1 MSRRPRKTNR
11 RPSSPPPSTSSP
23 REFRL
28 PENTT
33 PALPAVE
40 DFAALDMP
48 SGLLKTLTTQGVT
61 APFPIQAATLPNS
74 LAGRDLLG
82 RGRTGSGKTL
92 AFGLALL
99 ARTAGL
105 RAEPKAPLAL
115 VLVPTRE
122 LALQVTDAL
131 TPYAT
136 AVNLR
141 LATVVG
147 GLSITKQAD
156 ALRRGTEVVVASPG
170 RLNDLVERGD
180 CVLDQVRITVLD
192 EADQMT
198 DMGFLPQ
205 ITKLIRQVRADGQ
218 RMLFSAT
225 LDANIDRLVQ
235 QFLTDPVVHSV
246 DPSAGAVTT
255 MEHHVLHLQD
265 ETDKKAVTTR
275 IAARDGR
282 VILFLDT
289 KRSADRLAKR
299 LLSVGVRAA
308 ALHGGR
314 SQPQRNRTLEQFK
327 NGQVTALVATNVA
340 ARGIH
345 IDDLDLVVNVDP
357 PTDHK
362 DYLHRGGRTARAGG
376 SGSVVTLVL
385 PEQKRDVT
393 RLLSDAGIRPRTARI
408 TSGDTELATLTGAR
422 EPSGVAVTIELPQP
436 VAPPVSR
443 RRTGTATSTTGTRRR
458 RGASGTATADTAAPD
473 AARGSARRPTRTG
486 QPTAPAETSGRG
498 AGRRARAE
506 ESGRTTAR
514 RAAAEASGQGTA
526 PANGKAARGSG
537 GGSGT
542 TTGTGGRGT
551 TRRTTSGPPGTTPS
565 TKPGRGTGGA
575 TSATAAR
582 GSGGP
587 TTGTAGRG
595 SDRRT
600 ATGTATGGTRGSGRR
615 TGNRG
620 TGAAGGSAGAGGRG
634 TDRRNDRRGA

>member
-1 MSRRPRKTNR
+1 MSRRSQKPNR
-11 RPSSPPPSTSSP
+11 RASSPAPSAQSP

-28 PENTT
+28 PESTT

-40 DFAALDMP
+40 DFAGMDMP
-48 SGLLKTLTTQGVT
+48 AALLKTLTAEGVT
-61 APFPIQAATLPNS
+61 TPFPIQAATLPNS

-105 RAEPKAPLAL
+105 RAEPRKPLAL

-122 LALQVTDAL
+122 LAQQVTDAL

-141 LATVVG
+141 LTTIVG
-147 GLSITKQAD
+147 GLSITKQAG
-156 ALRRGTEVVVASPG
+156 ALRRGAEVVVASPG

-198 DMGFLPQ
+198 DIGFLPQ
-205 ITKLIRQVRADGQ
+205 ITKLMQQVRPDGQ

-225 LDANIDRLVQ
+225 LDRNIDRLVK
-235 QFLTDPVVHSV
+235 QFLKDPVVHSV

-255 MEHHVLHLQD
+255 MEHHVLHVQD

-299 LLSVGVRAA
+299 LLAVGVRAA

-362 DYLHRGGRTARAGG
+362 DYVHRGGRTARAGG

-385 PEQKRDVT
+385 PDQKRDVS
-393 RLLSDAGIRPRTARI
+393 RLMSDANIRPRTARI
-408 TSGDTELATLTGAR
+408 TSSDAELTTITGAR
-422 EPSGVAVTIELPQP
+422 EPSGVAVTIQVPEPQP
-436 VAPPVSR
+436 APKASRPERKTGTGTSR
-443 RRTGTATSTTGTRRR
+443 RSGRRR
-458 RGASGTATADTAAPD
+458 NGGARAGATAGAVA
-473 AARGSARRPTRTG
+473 G
-486 QPTAPAETSGRG
+486 AEGR
-498 AGRRARAE
+498 
-506 ESGRTTAR
+506 ESGRRGVAG
-514 RAAAEASGQGTA
+514 AEG
-526 PANGKAARGSG
+526 RGSG
-537 GGSGT
+537 Q
-542 TTGTGGRGT
+542 R
-551 TRRTTSGPPGTTPS
+551 
-565 TKPGRGTGGA
+565 
-575 TSATAAR
+575 TAA
-582 GSGGP
+582 GAEG
-587 TTGTAGRG
+587 
-595 SDRRT
+595 
-600 ATGTATGGTRGSGRR
+600 RGSGRR
-615 TGNRG
+615 TSA
-620 TGAAGGSAGAGGRG
+620 GAAGGGATSVPGQRGSARRAGSGAAKNGAAGAGGRG
-634 TDRRNDRRGA
+634 AERQSAGGAAAGGTSGKAGR

>member
-1 MSRRPRKTNR
+1 MSRRPQKPNR
-11 RPSSPPPSTSSP
+11 RTASASSTPPSQSAP

-40 DFAALDMP
+40 DFAGLDMP
-48 SGLLKTLTTQGVT
+48 AALLKTLTAQGVT
-61 APFPIQAATLPNS
+61 TPFPIQAATLPNS

-105 RAEPKAPLAL
+105 RAAPKAPLAL

-122 LALQVTDAL
+122 LAQQVTDAL

-147 GLSITKQAD
+147 GLSITKQA
-156 ALRRGTEVVVASPG
+156 ATLRRGAEVVVASPG

-180 CVLDQVRITVLD
+180 CVLGDVRITVLD

-205 ITKLIRQVRADGQ
+205 ITKLIEKVRPDGQ
-218 RMLFSAT
+218 RLLFSAT
-225 LDANIDRLVQ
+225 LDRNIDRLVQ
-235 QFLTDPVVHSV
+235 RFLTDPVVHSV

-255 MEHHVLHLQD
+255 MEHHVLHVQD

-299 LLSVGVRAA
+299 LLAVGVRAA

-362 DYLHRGGRTARAGG
+362 DYVHRGGRTARAGG

-385 PEQKRDVT
+385 PDQKRDVT
-393 RLLSDAGIRPRTARI
+393 RLMSDAGIRPRSARI
-408 TSGDTELATLTGAR
+408 TSGDTELTTITGAR
-422 EPSGVAVTIELPQP
+422 EPSGVPVVVEVPQP
-436 VAPPVSR
+436 TTTTLRPDQATGSKPGR
-443 RRTGTATSTTGTRRR
+443 RSGRR
-458 RGASGTATADTAAPD
+458 RGG
-473 AARGSARRPTRTG
+473 G
-486 QPTAPAETSGRG
+486 
-498 AGRRARAE
+498 
-506 ESGRTTAR
+506 
-514 RAAAEASGQGTA
+514 AAA
-526 PANGKAARGSG
+526 
-537 GGSGT
+537 
-542 TTGTGGRGT
+542 
-551 TRRTTSGPPGTTPS
+551 
-565 TKPGRGTGGA
+565 
-575 TSATAAR
+575 
-582 GSGGP
+582 
-587 TTGTAGRG
+587 
-595 SDRRT
+595 T
-600 ATGTATGGTRGSGRR
+600 ATGTATATATRGSGRR
-615 TGNRG
+615 AAPT
-620 TGAAGGSAGAGGRG
+620 TTATAGGRSGPSAADGRAGRRKGTAGNTGDAAGAGGRG
-634 TDRRNDRRGA
+634 SERRGAAGAATGAASAKDDRGGSRRRTPSGGAAAGTGSRRGGRRSTAT

>member
-1 MSRRPRKTNR
+1 MARRSQKSNR
-11 RPSSPPPSTSSP
+11 RTASSPSAASSP

-28 PENTT
+28 PESTT

-40 DFAALDMP
+40 DFAGLDMP
-48 SGLLKTLTTQGVT
+48 PALLKTLTAQGVT
-61 APFPIQAATLPNS
+61 TPFPIQAATLPNS

-92 AFGLALL
+92 AFGLAML

-105 RAEPKAPLAL
+105 RAESKAPLAL

-122 LALQVTDAL
+122 LAQQVTDAL

-147 GLSITKQAD
+147 GLSLTKQATT
-156 ALRRGTEVVVASPG
+156 LRRGAEVLVATPG

-180 CVLDQVRITVLD
+180 CVLDDVRITVLD

-205 ITKLIRQVRADGQ
+205 ITKLIQQVRADGQ

-225 LDANIDRLVQ
+225 LDGNIDRLVQ
-235 QFLTDPVVHSV
+235 RFLTDPVVHSV
-246 DPSAGAVTT
+246 DPSAGAVST
-255 MEHHVLHLQD
+255 MEHHVFHVLD
-265 ETDKKAVTTR
+265 DTDKKAVVTR

-282 VILFLDT
+282 VMLFLDT

-299 LLSVGVRAA
+299 LLAVGVRAA

-314 SQPQRNRTLEQFK
+314 SQPQRTRTLEQFK

-376 SGSVVTLVL
+376 SGSVITLVL

-393 RLLSDAGIRPRTARI
+393 RLMSHAGIRPRTAKMR
-408 TSGDTELATLTGAR
+408 SSDAELATLTGAR
-422 EPSGVAVTIELPQP
+422 EPSGVAVTIEVPQQA
-436 VAPPVSR
+436 APAASRPPRKAGADAGRRQSRR
-443 RRTGTATSTTGTRRR
+443 RRTGGGGAASATTATGQGGQRSDRR
-458 RGASGTATADTAAPD
+458 TAA
-473 AARGSARRPTRTG
+473 G
-486 QPTAPAETSGRG
+486 
-498 AGRRARAE
+498 
-506 ESGRTTAR
+506 TT
-514 RAAAEASGQGTA
+514 T
-526 PANGKAARGSG
+526 G

-542 TTGTGGRGT
+542 GGRGSAHRGRAGKATGGAGRTGGRNPE
-551 TRRTTSGPPGTTPS
+551 RRG
-565 TKPGRGTGGA
+565 
-575 TSATAAR
+575 
-582 GSGGP
+582 
-587 TTGTAGRG
+587 
-595 SDRRT
+595 
-600 ATGTATGGTRGSGRR
+600 GRR
-615 TGNRG
+615 GP
-620 TGAAGGSAGAGGRG
+620 AA
-634 TDRRNDRRGA
+634 

>member
-1 MSRRPRKTNR
+1 MSRRPQKSNR
-11 RPSSPPPSTSSP
+11 RVSSPGPAASAP

-28 PENTT
+28 PESTT

-48 SGLLKTLTTQGVT
+48 AGLLKTLAAQGVT
-61 APFPIQAATLPNS
+61 TPFPIQAATLPNS

-122 LALQVTDAL
+122 LAQQVTDAL

-141 LATVVG
+141 MATVVG
-147 GLSITKQAD
+147 GLSMTKQA
-156 ALRRGTEVVVASPG
+156 ATLRRGVEVLVATPG
-170 RLNDLVERGD
+170 RLNDLVEHGD
-180 CVLDQVRITVLD
+180 CVLGSVGITVLD

-198 DMGFLPQ
+198 DMGFMPQ
-205 ITKLIRQVRADGQ
+205 ITRLIERVRPDGQ

-225 LDANIDRLVQ
+225 LDGNIDRLVQ
-235 QFLTDPVVHSV
+235 RFLTDPVVHSV

-255 MEHHVLHLQD
+255 MEHHVLHVLD

-299 LLSVGVRAA
+299 LLAVGVRAA

-327 NGQVTALVATNVA
+327 SGHVTALVATNVA

-345 IDDLDLVVNVDP
+345 VDDLDLVVNVDP

-376 SGSVVTLVL
+376 SGRVVTLVL

-393 RLLSDAGIRPRTARI
+393 RLMSDAGIRPRTARI
-408 TSGDTELATLTGAR
+408 TSGAEELSTLTGAR
-422 EPSGVAVTIELPQP
+422 EPSGIAVTIELPQP
-436 VAPPVSR
+436 AAAPKASREDGRSGTGNGGRPAR
-443 RRTGTATSTTGTRRR
+443 RRRSGGGTGAASTGAATGTTGRSGERRSAAGTAAAGGVR
-458 RGASGTATADTAAPD
+458 RAASPRGASGGAGASGG
-473 AARGSARRPTRTG
+473 RGSER
-486 QPTAPAETSGRG
+486 RG
-498 AGRRARAE
+498 AAG
-506 ESGRTTAR
+506 
-514 RAAAEASGQGTA
+514 AAGGT
-526 PANGKAARGSG
+526 
-537 GGSGT
+537 GSGT
-542 TTGTGGRGT
+542 GG
-551 TRRTTSGPPGTTPS
+551 
-565 TKPGRGTGGA
+565 
-575 TSATAAR
+575 
-582 GSGGP
+582 
-587 TTGTAGRG
+587 
-595 SDRRT
+595 
-600 ATGTATGGTRGSGRR
+600 RGSGRR
-615 TGNRG
+615 T
-620 TGAAGGSAGAGGRG
+620 ASGGEG
-634 TDRRNDRRGA
+634 RRGARRNPAG